1 MSHNYYISHIGSLRG
16 WHGLYTTHAKNLGTR
31 LLLHVLS
38 GHVIHSSALTVLVV
52 QEVVSGDGPVLG
64 IAVNGSYLTL
74 PAEVFANKNGPGSY
88 MNALKREK
96 VEVECIITLTRTCI
110 VVVHQLAS
118 MLKCMYIIWPCTT

>member
-1 MSHNYYISHIGSLRG
+1 M
-16 WHGLYTTHAKNLGTR
+16 
-31 LLLHVLS
+31 LS

-110 VVVHQLAS
+110 VHYLAS
-118 MLKCMYIIWPCTT
+118 ICLSVCTSFGHVQRNSLPF